1 MKLMIASF
9 KMKTEKQ
16 RAEDKRFTKAKK
28 NVRETKNILLKIIFE
43 RLHIYYLSQIT
54 EERKEIYRKE
64 IIVV

>member
-1 MKLMIASF
+1 
-9 KMKTEKQ
+9 MKTEKQ